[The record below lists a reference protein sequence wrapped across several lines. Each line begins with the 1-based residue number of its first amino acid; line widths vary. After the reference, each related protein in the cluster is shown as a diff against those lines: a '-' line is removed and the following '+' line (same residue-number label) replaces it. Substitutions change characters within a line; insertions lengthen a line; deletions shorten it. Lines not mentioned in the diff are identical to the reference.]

1 MTVILNSRRDVTLAA
16 QRRVAFAGENVRL
29 GPKAMAAMERARASF
44 MDYIDGDPDS
54 FVYGVTSWYGEGAKN
69 RLSVAE
75 RKEYAKWA
83 PHDWTGTMG
92 ERLPERVAR
101 AIVLSRLTNFVEGHA
116 AISPKLA
123 RLVAA
128 MLKEKRLPPV
138 SVDMNG
144 SAGEIIALGALFDP
158 LSKVF
163 VMQERDF
170 GCLING
176 SPAASAL
183 VGDVALLA
191 GPRLALAEQVFAL
204 SAEAFNAPMDAYD
217 PVFDDWWGDPY
228 EAAALKS
235 LRRLLKGGNR
245 TRRPYQAPVSYRILP
260 RVLGQGRRVVAQAEE
275 VAAISLSA
283 VSDNPVWVMPCKR
296 YPKGT
301 ALSNGGYHNAKAYPA
316 IDNVAAMWADLCLVA
331 DRQTVKLH
339 REDISLQ
346 GHLTMS
352 GAPGFTTHMLRMVQV
367 AYGEAARH
375 AAQRT
380 FLPGSGDFG
389 QNDVTLPT
397 FQAWDRERRAATA
410 FEASLALLAASASQA
425 LATTGRKAP
434 RALNGFLETV
444 RQHFP
449 PMDERKPRRM
459 GEYAERLRRAFAA
472 RVLADA
478 AATPAAAGRKRRP

>member
-1 MTVILNSRRDVTLAA
+1 
-16 QRRVAFAGENVRL
+16 
-29 GPKAMAAMERARASF
+29 
-44 MDYIDGDPDS
+44 
-54 FVYGVTSWYGEGAKN
+54 
-69 RLSVAE
+69 
-75 RKEYAKWA
+75 
-83 PHDWTGTMG
+83 
-92 ERLPERVAR
+92 
-101 AIVLSRLTNFVEGHA
+101 
-116 AISPKLA
+116 
-123 RLVAA
+123 
-128 MLKEKRLPPV
+128 
-138 SVDMNG
+138 
-144 SAGEIIALGALFDP
+144 
-158 LSKVF
+158 
-163 VMQERDF
+163 MQERDF

-191 GPRLALAEQVFAL
+191 APRLALAEQVFAL

-217 PVFDDWWGDPY
+217 QVFEAWWGDPY
-228 EAAALKS
+228 EAATLKT

-260 RVLGQGRRVVAQAEE
+260 RVLGYGLRVKAQAEE
-275 VAAISLSA
+275 AAAISLSA

-296 YPKGT
+296 YPKGA

-316 IDNVAAMWADLCLVA
+316 IDNVAALWADLCLVA

-352 GAPGFTTHMLRMVQV
+352 GEPGFTTHMLRMVQV

-397 FQAWDRERRAATA
+397 FQAWDKERRAATA
-410 FEASLALLAASASQA
+410 FESSLALLAASASQA

-434 RALNGFLETV
+434 RPLRGFLEMV
-444 RQHFP
+444 RDHFP
-449 PMDERKPRRM
+449 PMDEGRPRRM
-459 GEYAERLRRAFAA
+459 GEHAERLRRAFSQA
-472 RVLADA
+472 VLAGDTA
-478 AATPAAAGRKRRP
+478 VVVGSAGRSRR

>member
-1 MTVILNSRRDVTLAA
+1 MTVIVNSRRDVTLAA

-191 GPRLALAEQVFAL
+191 GPRLAL
-204 SAEAFNAPMDAYD
+204 
-217 PVFDDWWGDPY
+217 
-228 EAAALKS
+228 
-235 LRRLLKGGNR
+235 
-245 TRRPYQAPVSYRILP
+245 
-260 RVLGQGRRVVAQAEE
+260 
-275 VAAISLSA
+275 
-283 VSDNPVWVMPCKR
+283 
-296 YPKGT
+296 
-301 ALSNGGYHNAKAYPA
+301 
-316 IDNVAAMWADLCLVA
+316 
-331 DRQTVKLH
+331 
-339 REDISLQ
+339 
-346 GHLTMS
+346 
-352 GAPGFTTHMLRMVQV
+352 
-367 AYGEAARH
+367 
-375 AAQRT
+375 
-380 FLPGSGDFG
+380 
-389 QNDVTLPT
+389 
-397 FQAWDRERRAATA
+397 
-410 FEASLALLAASASQA
+410 
-425 LATTGRKAP
+425 
-434 RALNGFLETV
+434 
-444 RQHFP
+444 
-449 PMDERKPRRM
+449 
-459 GEYAERLRRAFAA
+459 
-472 RVLADA
+472 
-478 AATPAAAGRKRRP
+478 